1 LPDKFFGLRPF
12 TFCQDDRPYVFS
24 FSSTYHSTPFTT
36 FYTDSFYARCCGSRL
51 LTHDVLLRRGTMS
64 HLPDRM
70 AHDRQPNLVLQDH
83 GIDTVSALYAAE
95 GLDLVF
101 TGILQVVVPLGHEQ
115 ASTTS
120 AASRREL
127 PDCGKRL

>member
-1 LPDKFFGLRPF
+1 LPEELFGPHPIAA
-12 TFCQDDRPYVFS
+12 CPDNRPYVFS
-24 FSSTYHSTPFTT
+24 LSSTYHSTPFTT
-36 FYTDSFYARCCGSRL
+36 FYTDSYYARGCGSRL
-51 LTHDVLLRRGTMS
+51 FTHDVLLRRGTMS

-70 AHDRQPNLVLQDH
+70 VHDRQPNLVLQDY
-83 GIDTVSALYAAE
+83 GIDTVSALHAAE

-127 PDCGKRL
+127 PACGKRL